1 LKKIFLLSVLFLC
14 TSYVS
19 AQPEQLNQVYFINS
33 DTGWV
38 TGNTGYI
45 FRTTDGGST
54 WLYSLS
60 GTSANLSE
68 IFFTDALQGFV
79 IGNNGTIL
87 KTTDGGISWALKN
100 STTTENLNSIW
111 FSDQKKGT
119 ICGNNGIILRTLD
132 AGETWISQISGT
144 AISLDGVCFKDD
156 STGFISGNNII
167 LKTTNGGAGW
177 NSIIPA
183 FAYYSPSH
191 SGYLNQNTWVFSV
204 NQAPSVLITTDEGVD
219 WILLSGSTATMSIAQ
234 DMFILNDSTLY
245 IAAYKASGIHNF
257 GAQLLKSTDRGV
269 TWETFA
275 VHALDTPFYNRPL
288 HIHFTDSSN
297 GFMVG
302 STDPPA
308 GPRHYTILK
317 TTNGGTTWEYQY
329 VTMPSDVSGIN
340 NSPVSYQ
347 LEQNY
352 PNPFNPVT
360 NIEYQVSEY
369 SFVELKVYDS
379 IGREVITLVSGHNP
393 PGRYTVS
400 LDASNMPSGVY
411 FYRLKAGE
419 YTSGKKMIVLK

>member
-1 LKKIFLLSVLFLC
+1 MKKIFLLSVLFLC

-68 IFFTDALQGFV
+68 IFFTDALEGFV

-87 KTTDGGISWALKN
+87 KTTDGGIGWALKN

-119 ICGNNGIILRTLD
+119 ICGNNGIILRTLN
-132 AGETWISQISGT
+132 AGETWVSQISGT
-144 AISLDGVCFKDD
+144 AISLKGVCFKDD
-156 STGFISGNNII
+156 STGFISGNGII

-177 NSIIPA
+177 NSIIPTFTYNSA
-183 FAYYSPSH
+183 SYN
-191 SGYLNQNTWVFSV
+191 GYLNQNTWVFSV
-204 NQAPSVLITTDEGVD
+204 SQAPSVLITTDEGIN
-219 WILLSGSTATMSIAQ
+219 WNFLNHSTATMSGAK
-234 DMFILNDSTLY
+234 DMYILNDSIIYL
-245 IAAYKASGIHNF
+245 AAFHILGLHSSGARI
-257 GAQLLKSTDRGV
+257 LKSTDMGGS
-269 TWETFA
+269 WETYI
-275 VHALDTPFYNRPL
+275 VGGIYDQTLC
-288 HIHFTDSSN
+288 IHFTDSSN

-302 STDPPA
+302 STIPPA

-317 TTNGGTTWEYQY
+317 TTNGGNTWEYQH

-400 LDASNMPSGVY
+400 LDASNMPIGVY